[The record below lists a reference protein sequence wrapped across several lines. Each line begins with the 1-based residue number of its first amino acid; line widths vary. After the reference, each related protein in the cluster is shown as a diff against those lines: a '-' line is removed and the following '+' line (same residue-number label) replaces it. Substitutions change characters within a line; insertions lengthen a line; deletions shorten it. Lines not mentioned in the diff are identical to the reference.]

1 MLEVQ
6 TIAPKIDLF
15 KSDKYILLHF
25 VPNILSPG
33 CSMEINDLKTKYN
46 DLDSVETII
55 VSSNTQS
62 EIDSWVIEN
71 NIKWQVYCDSTLE
84 LTDSYQ
90 CRDEEYNVPRRYTVF
105 ISPDKKI
112 EWIIDN
118 ELKNPRQVLTYNDLI
133 EQVIQSKA

>member
-46 DLDSVETII
+46 NLDSVETII

-71 NIKWQVYCDSTLE
+71 DIKWKVYCDSTLE

-118 ELKNPRQVLTYNDLI
+118 ELKNPRQVVTYNDLI

>member
-62 EIDSWVIEN
+62 EIDSWIIEN
-71 NIKWQVYCDSTLE
+71 DIKWQVYCDSSLE
-84 LTDSYQ
+84 LTDSYH

-105 ISPDKKI
+105 VSPDKKI

-118 ELKNPRQVLTYNDLI
+118 ELKNPRQVVTYNDLI